1 MFKSQHRKHGSQWN
15 LRVLQ
20 FSKYVRTNNRTAHN
34 MNAGLNHHSS
44 TRTLP
49 SPWYLPEK
57 LSSILNLYRSFACR
71 IGHTNVCGGMLRLT
85 KTVPVLKNA
94 LNVIAIVLGLVWHIE
109 SQNWLKR
116 LCVWTDMFMLT
127 SITVQLSLKVLVLL
141 SSPYSERMQHPWLL
155 SSPNIYA
162 SIAKYISSNKGNK
175 TSYSVC
181 RMLVFIKT
189 AGPQRHRL
197 PIPTKRRI
205 KILQKSSSTIQF
217 PNPKSSM

>member
-1 MFKSQHRKHGSQWN
+1 
-15 LRVLQ
+15 
-20 FSKYVRTNNRTAHN
+20 
-34 MNAGLNHHSS
+34 
-44 TRTLP
+44 
-49 SPWYLPEK
+49 
-57 LSSILNLYRSFACR
+57 
-71 IGHTNVCGGMLRLT
+71 MLRPT

-94 LNVIAIVLGLVWHIE
+94 LNVIAIVLDLVWHIE
-109 SQNWLKR
+109 SQNCLKR

-127 SITVQLSLKVLVLL
+127 SITVQLPLKVLVLL

-162 SIAKYISSNKGNK
+162 SIAKYISRNKGNK

-181 RMLVFIKT
+181 RMPVLIKT
-189 AGPQRHRL
+189 AGPQKHRL
-197 PIPTKRRI
+197 PIPTKERI